1 MDTFFGRSIFAAVAV
16 LLTLSPA
23 IAEKADRQ
31 QKLVLEAD
39 VCVEDGLRQVT
50 ACSGNVIIS
59 QGTLLLR
66 GARLEQ
72 REDPQGFV
80 NYRITS
86 EGEQTPFYRQKREG
100 VDEFIEAQ
108 AQTIE
113 YDGRTDTV
121 KLMQNAQLRRLRGAA
136 LAEEALGA
144 LIVYNNLTDQTTIDG
159 KPQGGGGGRVRAV
172 RIPAAVTSAPASSK
186 AALPLRAASALA
198 GPKP

>member
-1 MDTFFGRSIFAAVAV
+1 MGTFIGRGIVAAVAV
-16 LLTLSPA
+16 LLPLGPVF
-23 IAEKADRQ
+23 AEKADRQ

-50 ACSGNVIIS
+50 ACSGNVIIT
-59 QGTLLLR
+59 QGTLVLR

-72 REDPQGFV
+72 REDPQGFM

-86 EGEQTPFYRQKREG
+86 EGAQTPFYRQKREG

-113 YDGRTDTV
+113 YDGRNDTV
-121 KLMQNAQLRRLRGAA
+121 KLVQNAQLRRLRGAV

-144 LIVYNNLTDQTTIDG
+144 MIVYNNLTDQTTIDG
-159 KPQGGGGGRVRAV
+159 KPQGGTGGRLRAV
-172 RIPAAVTSAPASSK
+172 RIPVAAASAPATGK